1 MKIQIVLLAA
11 MLTTWTYATPSANCY
26 SSVTNDWHQGKFSN
40 VYELAQMRLTS
51 NSNDVVATYIMHD
64 WNLSFRD
71 VGDISN
77 GVTRIIEVSDCITN
91 SSFAAEFRRLRPA
104 YIEYRDVFLP
114 TITKNQLEAERHKSY
129 LPHQLMVSSYMLQLL
144 DREGLW

>member
-1 MKIQIVLLAA
+1 MKIQYALLTVVLTAVSHAA
-11 MLTTWTYATPSANCY
+11 PSANCF
-26 SSVTNDWHQGKFSN
+26 SAVTNDWYRGNFSN
-40 VYELAQMRLTS
+40 VYELAQMRLSS